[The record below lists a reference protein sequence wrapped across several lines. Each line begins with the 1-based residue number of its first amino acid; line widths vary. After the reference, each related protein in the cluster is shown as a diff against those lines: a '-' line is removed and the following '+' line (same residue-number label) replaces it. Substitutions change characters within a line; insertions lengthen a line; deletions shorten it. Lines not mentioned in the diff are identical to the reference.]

1 VSAESRRE
9 RLRARIG
16 RDVDPGV
23 TLQPEPAA
31 DQSGTWDELLLRLR
45 SHGAVESRYRP
56 QGEVARGG
64 MGAVLR
70 VWDQELRRT
79 VAKKVLIE
87 RDDDQLGGPVVE
99 RRIGRF
105 LEEAQISAQLEHP
118 GIVPIHEL
126 GLDASGRLYFTMQL
140 VHGRDLKAIWRVV
153 REGAEG
159 WNQTRALSVL
169 LRVCEAMAFAHSKG
183 VVHRDLKPANVMVGR
198 FGEVYVMDWGLARVL
213 GRPGAA
219 GAPGKTGATGATDD
233 GSRVEIDGPATTI
246 AEIGGVTTE
255 RRPEGVPLQAAPMLT
270 MEGDVLGTPTYMA
283 PEQARGALSEI
294 GPAAD
299 VYSVGAMLYEL
310 LAGVAPYH
318 EPGTPATPRDVW
330 RRVVAGPPSALG
342 PLARRQPAELVA
354 ICERAMAREPARR
367 YADMQALASDLRAF
381 LENRVVRAHRTG
393 AAVELAKWVRRN
405 RGMAAAL
412 AALLLVAV
420 GAGFVVAAKE
430 RSRLEAQSERVATA
444 LLAEAEQGWPIEPAS
459 VPAMARWLESARAVG
474 ARRDATLA
482 ELEALRRRLGA
493 WIDPAVVTSARE
505 QLDLALAARTFWQD
519 WVEKDRA
526 DVAAGTLALVPTD
539 EPELLREIER
549 LDKRIADLH
558 AAPVALETWVA
569 ADPRDQ
575 AELDWLQA
583 RGEAFEALGHPQTGR
598 TRQVEGWIAAAKDL
612 PERSIEAHRADWDRA
627 LAAIGAAD
635 SPYHG
640 LQLTPQIG
648 LVPLG
653 PDPASGLWEFWHV
666 LSGERP
672 ERDAS
677 GRLHIGD
684 DTGIVLVLI
693 PGANFMLGAQSE
705 DPKGLNFDALAV
717 GADGPVKPV
726 QLDPYFLSK
735 YELTQGQWLRA
746 TGDNPSI
753 MPAPSSV
760 AAAPE
765 RVTLAYP
772 VQQVSWT
779 DAERVLHNWALEL
792 PTEAQWEYAARGGT
806 STVYW
811 WGDRWDDRDGAVN
824 FADTLWQRGNSLAV
838 DDTLGADGYSLFAPV
853 DSLRPNPFGLHHVL
867 GDVAEWCRDWYGI
880 YRDTDTESG
889 DGARRTPLTSTGRPI
904 RGGSS
909 RDDAAA
915 LRCAAR
921 SHEPPDVVSS
931 HLGLRPSRS
940 ISHATNWP

>member
-87 RDDDQLGGPVVE
+87 RDDDQLGGPAVE

-118 GIVPIHEL
+118 GIIPIHEL

-140 VHGRDLKAIWRVV
+140 VHGRDLRAIWRVV

-183 VVHRDLKPANVMVGR
+183 VIHRDLKPANVMVGR

-213 GRPGAA
+213 GRPGAN
-219 GAPGKTGATGATDD
+219 D
-233 GSRVEIDGPATTI
+233 SRPEP
-246 AEIGGVTTE
+246 ESLLTTE
-255 RRPEGVPLQAAPMLT
+255 RRPDGLETPASPALT
-270 MEGDVLGTPTYMA
+270 MEGDVVGTPTYMA

-299 VYSVGAMLYEL
+299 IYSVGAMLYEL
-310 LAGVAPYH
+310 LAGVMPYH
-318 EPGTPATPRDVW
+318 EPGAPATPHDVW
-330 RRVVAGPPSALG
+330 RRVVAGPPAALG
-342 PLARRQPAELVA
+342 PLAHRQPAELVA

-367 YADMQALASDLRAF
+367 YADMQTLAADLRAF

-393 AAVELAKWVRRN
+393 AAVELAKWVARN
-405 RGMAAAL
+405 KSTAAAL

-420 GAGFVVAAKE
+420 GAGFVVASKE
-430 RSRLEAQSERVATA
+430 RARADAQSERVAAA

-459 VPAMARWLESARAVG
+459 VPAMERWLVSARALG
-474 ARRDATLA
+474 ERREAALA
-482 ELEALRRRLGA
+482 ELAAWRSDHGA
-493 WIDPAVVTSARE
+493 RIDASIVTPHR
-505 QLDLALAARTFWQD
+505 
-519 WVEKDRA
+519 
-526 DVAAGTLALVPTD
+526 
-539 EPELLREIER
+539 
-549 LDKRIADLH
+549 
-558 AAPVALETWVA
+558 
-569 ADPRDQ
+569 
-575 AELDWLQA
+575 AEL
-583 RGEAFEALGHPQTGR
+583 
-598 TRQVEGWIAAAKDL
+598 
-612 PERSIEAHRADWDRA
+612 DRA
-627 LAAIGAAD
+627 LARRVYWQEQIDQDIADAARGTFALTASDLREMRDELARLDRLITALQAEPVLLEAWALAD
-635 SPYHG
+635 SESQAEHDRLQSLARALDGLANPRTGRMRAVDTSIDAARELPSFSIDKHRAEWDQAREAIAATDGPYHG
-640 LQLTPQIG
+640 LQLEPQLG

-653 PDPASGLWEFWHV
+653 PDSASGLWEFWHV

-677 GRLHIGD
+677 GKLLVTGE
-684 DTGIVLVLI
+684 TGIVLVLI
-693 PGANFMLGAQSE
+693 PGGTLHMGAQSTNPSGWNFDGLAGSAE
-705 DPKGLNFDALAV
+705 DPVNEV
-717 GADGPVKPV
+717 R
-726 QLDPYFLSK
+726 LDPHFLSK

-746 TGDNPSI
+746 TGDNPSF
-753 MPAPSSV
+753 MASPASV
-760 AAAPE
+760 RATDS
-765 RVTLAYP
+765 RVSLSFP
-772 VQQVSWT
+772 VEQVSW
-779 DAERVLHNWALEL
+779 DEAARVLGNWGLEL
-792 PTEAQWEYAARGGT
+792 PTEAQWERAARGDT
-806 STVYW
+806 TTIYW
-811 WGDRWDDRDGAVN
+811 WGDRWEDGSGAVN
-824 FADTLWQRGNSLAV
+824 FADQSWQRGHGIAADPALS
-838 DDTLGADGYSLFAPV
+838 DDQFALFAPV
-853 DSLRPNPFGLHHVL
+853 DSLQPNPFGLHHML
-867 GDVAEWCRDWYGI
+867 GNVEEWCRDWFCY
-880 YRDTDTESG
+880 YFDEPARDGSG
-889 DGARRTPLTSTGRPI
+889 ERPSTTAFLGRAK

-909 RDDAAA
+909 RDGAAW
-915 LRCAAR
+915 LRCASRSFDAPSAAAGYLGVRPAR
-921 SHEPPDVVSS
+921 SLHS
-931 HLGLRPSRS
+931 
-940 ISHATNWP
+940 